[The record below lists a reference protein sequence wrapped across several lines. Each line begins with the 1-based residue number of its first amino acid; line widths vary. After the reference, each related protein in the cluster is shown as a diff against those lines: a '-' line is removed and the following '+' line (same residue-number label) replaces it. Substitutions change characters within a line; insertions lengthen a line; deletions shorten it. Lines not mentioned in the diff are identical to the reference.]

1 MSCIYFWSTY
11 SRLWLTFYSITIWA
25 IHWNWKKQKTKWNYI
40 NFNFFNLKKKK
51 KKKNRFQHY
60 AKGHGGVAKLQTHT
74 DCWIYT
80 ATVRGGGGG
89 GTGVLEIRTEKKGLV
104 CFSFVFYFIIF
115 YFFIF
120 FFFLNSSVLSAGC
133 GAVTTTRRC
142 STCMSAWGCPLFFL
156 PWDGFFLVLPAPKR
170 RQPLNMNTDT
180 SSKKKER
187 NIKREKGSY
196 II

>member
-51 KKKNRFQHY
+51 KKKNRFKHY

-80 ATVRGGGGG
+80 ATVRGGG